1 MSKGSRK
8 SELCHSNAHS
18 GQGKYGVFDMRVT
31 PISLSYDT
39 VGRKLGDSAMTK
51 SRVPELDLLRFVA
64 ALAVVIYHCGHRA
77 DLGATVGRATEF
89 GFLGVQLFFM
99 ISGFVI
105 LWTAIGKSAPEFVIS
120 RISRLY
126 PTFWVGVSLTAA
138 TLYFLHLPPSLTTLL
153 ANFTMIPA
161 ILRFPVLDEVYWT
174 LIIEIKFYAV
184 IFGLLLIR
192 QLAHIRRF
200 LACWLLVSVL
210 APFYPRLHAL
220 ALDQLSVYF
229 IAGCYLYLLRTERAV
244 ADLLP
249 LAACAILSVYN
260 AVGMQEK
267 FTHDPSLTASV
278 WIGAIVILEYAVF
291 LSVALRALSLPAG
304 PLWGWL
310 GAMTYPLYLVHS
322 GVVQRLGSH
331 YLAPGPLRF
340 AIMLSSS
347 LLLAW
352 ILAATIER
360 KGCSALNRWLLR
372 LWIDLL
378 GSNRKSDLLKEQ

>member
-1 MSKGSRK
+1 
-8 SELCHSNAHS
+8 
-18 GQGKYGVFDMRVT
+18 MRVT
-31 PISLSYDT
+31 AISLSYDT
-39 VGRKLGDSAMTK
+39 VGQKLRDRAMTK

-64 ALAVVIYHCGHRA
+64 ALAVVIYHCGHPA
-77 DLGATVGRATEF
+77 DLGPTVGRATEF

-105 LWTAIGKSAPEFVIS
+105 LWTAMGKTAPEFVIS

-126 PTFWVGVSLTAA
+126 PTFWIGVSLSAA
-138 TLYFLHLPPSLTTLL
+138 ALYVLHWPPTLTTLL

-161 ILRFPVLDEVYWT
+161 ILRFPVVDAVYWT
-174 LIIEIKFYAV
+174 LILEIKFYAV
-184 IFGLLLIR
+184 IFGLLLAR
-192 QLAHIRRF
+192 QLTHIRRF

-210 APFYPRLHAL
+210 AVFYPRLHAL

-229 IAGCYLYLLRTERAV
+229 IAGCYLYLLRTERV
-244 ADLLP
+244 LKDLLP
-249 LAACAILSVYN
+249 LTVCAILSVYN
-260 AVGMQEK
+260 AIGVQEN
-267 FTHDPSLTASV
+267 FTHDPSLFATV
-278 WIGAIVILEYAVF
+278 WIGAIVFIEYAVF

-331 YLAPGPLRF
+331 YLAPGPMRF
-340 AIMLSSS
+340 AIMLTSS
-347 LLLAW
+347 LVLAW
-352 ILAATIER
+352 ILGATIER
-360 KGCSALNRWLLR
+360 KGCSAVNRWLLR

-378 GSNRKSDLLKEQ
+378 GPNRRSATLKAQ